1 MNTEIAEA
9 IICDYNGR
17 DREHSL
23 ERRLPEAFEK
33 RKQGRPKAE
42 ATAAPEAVPAQPPS
56 KRGRP
61 KGSKNRK
68 TLERERMALMNAGAT
83 SKRWRGRPRKDGT

>member
-1 MNTEIAEA
+1 MKGAFLKLLRKGSR
-9 IICDYNGR
+9 DGR
-17 DREHSL
+17 RQKL
-23 ERRLPEAFEK
+23 QQP
-33 RKQGRPKAE
+33 
-42 ATAAPEAVPAQPPS
+42 PEAVPAQPPS

-83 SKRWRGRPRKDGT
+83 SKRGRGRPRKDGT